1 MRAGRGQRGGRA
13 AKTREENV
21 LLRGTSGVAWTDLR
35 VGQERG
41 SSVIRGN
48 HCLLHVQGENWEWSR
63 ERRQ

>member
-13 AKTREENV
+13 GESQGGKCATERHKW
-21 LLRGTSGVAWTDLR
+21 SQWSQWPDLR

-48 HCLLHVQGENWEWSR
+48 HCLLHVQGENW
-63 ERRQ
+63 

>member
-1 MRAGRGQRGGRA
+1 M
-13 AKTREENV
+13 
-21 LLRGTSGVAWTDLR
+21 LLRGTSRVAWSQWPDLR